1 MFIRLKRSVLLFVL
15 SGELSWS
22 SWEWFFCVF
31 ILLIFLLF
39 CKFRR
44 NNYLLWSQG
53 CLICGNIPV

>member
-44 NNYLLWSQG
+44 NNYLLWS
-53 CLICGNIPV
+53 